1 MCIRDRYFVDQASKD
16 TKAPID
22 ADVAKYIKDNNL
34 DPTDYASYD
43 EYRRE
48 QYDKR
53 FLYVSSEKVA
63 DHIDHVVN
71 LVGIDHVGFGSDFDG
86 VGYTLPTDLKGPEG
100 FPMVIF
106 HLLKRGYTEEEIEKI
121 CYKNVWRVWKAT
133 EEFAKLN

>member
-1 MCIRDRYFVDQASKD
+1 MNHGKPVMIHHWQRKNESIGQSR
-16 TKAPID
+16 I
-22 ADVAKYIKDNNL
+22 
-34 DPTDYASYD
+34 
-43 EYRRE
+43 
-48 QYDKR
+48 
-53 FLYVSSEKVA
+53 
-63 DHIDHVVN
+63 VVN

>member
-1 MCIRDRYFVDQASKD
+1 MCKPV
-16 TKAPID
+16 T
-22 ADVAKYIKDNNL
+22 
-34 DPTDYASYD
+34 
-43 EYRRE
+43 
-48 QYDKR
+48 
-53 FLYVSSEKVA
+53 A

-100 FPMVIF
+100 FPIVIF
-106 HLLKRGYTEEEIEKI
+106 HLLKRGYTEEQIEKI

>member
-1 MCIRDRYFVDQASKD
+1 MCIRDR
-16 TKAPID
+16 
-22 ADVAKYIKDNNL
+22 
-34 DPTDYASYD
+34 
-43 EYRRE
+43 YRRE